1 MWFLVKRNKFL
12 YIFDG
17 FPQKKK
23 KLKNYFDVK
32 TLKDNKNFKVVNIFL
47 RVKEKKNVFKLKRVE

>member
-1 MWFLVKRNKFL
+1 MWFFVKINKFL

-23 KLKNYFDVK
+23 KLKNYFDVR
-32 TLKDNKNFKVVNIFL
+32 TLKDNKNLKSRQYFFASEG
-47 RVKEKKNVFKLKRVE
+47 KEKRF